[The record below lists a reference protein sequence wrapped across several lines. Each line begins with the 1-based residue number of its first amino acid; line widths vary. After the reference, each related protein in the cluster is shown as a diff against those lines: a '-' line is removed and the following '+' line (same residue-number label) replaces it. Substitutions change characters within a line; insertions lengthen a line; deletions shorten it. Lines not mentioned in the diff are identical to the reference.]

1 MIHPQA
7 VVDPT
12 AKLEEGVQIGAYA
25 VIGAGVEVGAGTW
38 IGPHA
43 LINGP
48 TRIGRDNKVYQFCSL
63 GEAPQ
68 HLDYCGEPT
77 RLLIGDR
84 NVIREFCTFNRGTA
98 QGRGETRIGNDNFFM
113 AYVHIAHDCQVGDR
127 TIFANCTSLA
137 GHVEVGDYA
146 FLGGFTIV
154 HQFCRI
160 GAHCMT
166 GLGTITFK
174 DIPPYIL
181 TSGNTAVPH
190 GINVRG
196 LRRRRFPE
204 ANIDGLR
211 RAYKTIYRSGLPLN
225 DALQRVR
232 DSAGAIAE
240 IEQLVSFIASSERG
254 VIR

>member
-7 VVDPT
+7 IVDPT
-12 AKLEEGVQIGAYA
+12 AKLGERVQIGAYA
-25 VIGAGVEVGAGTW
+25 VIGANVEIGAGTW

-48 TRIGRDNKVYQFCSL
+48 TRIGDDNKIYQFCSL

-68 HLDYCGEPT
+68 HVDYRGEPT
-77 RLLIGDR
+77 WLTIGDR

-98 QGRGETRIGNDNFFM
+98 QGRGETSIGNDNFFM

-174 DIPPYIL
+174 DIPPYVL
-181 TSGNTAVPH
+181 ASGNTAVPY

-196 LRRRRFPE
+196 LRRRRFAAATIE
-204 ANIDGLR
+204 ALR
-211 RAYKTIYRSGLPLN
+211 QAYKTIYRSELALKE
-225 DALQRVR
+225 ALQEVR
-232 DSAGAIAE
+232 ATVGGIDE
-240 IEQLVSFIASSERG
+240 IEQLLSFIESSERG